1 MKIAGSIIAGGRAS
15 RMIRAHINDTRVEVE
30 EGVSILEGAGQAGF
44 AVPTL
49 CLDSRLE
56 PIGSCRLCAVE
67 IEGESRQEIACRTP
81 LQEGMRVTTNSPA
94 LEAFRRKELEWM
106 AERVSPESFATEPDK
121 ELHRLLREWAIPP
134 GLKGR
139 RKMRLD
145 LSHPYIRVDMNQCIS
160 CFRCVKICE
169 DLQGESV
176 WHALDRGE
184 AMHIVPDSGTTLRAS
199 SCVGCGACVD
209 TCPTSAL
216 TDRSDVPG
224 DKVEKWIRT
233 TCAYCGVGCE
243 LEAGVTG
250 GQIVRARPVRDA
262 PVSKGHLCV
271 KGRYAFGFTNS
282 SDRQTRPLERSKRNW
297 LSVSWDAALDR
308 CAAEFARILASY
320 GPDSIGV
327 LGSSRATNEENYLTQ
342 KFARVVLG
350 TNNVDCCARV
360 CHTPS
365 AAALKT
371 MLGAG
376 ASTNSFDDIERA
388 RTILILGSNPLE
400 NHPIV
405 GARIRQH
412 VLKHAANLI
421 VVDPRRTEI
430 ARVATIHLQI
440 RPGTNIPLLNA
451 MANVIVSDTLFDD
464 EFLKARV
471 KDWENFCAFVK
482 SWPPERASDIC
493 RVPADDIRVAA
504 SLYASQKPSM
514 AFHGLGLTEHVQGTE
529 GVMALI
535 NLALLTGNIGKP
547 GTGMNPLRGQNNVQ
561 GAAQMGCDPSTLTG
575 SVSIDERR
583 ALFESVWKAPISRSH
598 GLDLMGMMDAANA
611 GRLKALWV
619 IGYDILP
626 TLADM
631 NTTRRALKN
640 LEFVVVQ
647 DLFMTKTAETEGDVF
662 LPAASTFE
670 KDGTFMNAERRI
682 QRVRKAVDAPGEAW
696 SDWRIICALA
706 DRMGHASR
714 FQYACAEDIWNE
726 VREVWP
732 EAAGISYPR
741 LEGGGLQWPC
751 RDDADP
757 GTAILHVEQFSRPGP
772 AALRN
777 IEYEPTTEKT
787 SSEFPLLMTTGRDL
801 YQFNAGTMTM
811 RTANRKLRPADLLDI
826 SPTDASELKIA
837 SGDRVRVSS
846 RYGTITIG
854 ARVTDSVKK
863 GELFATFHD
872 PRAALNKLTSSLR
885 DGIVHSPEYKVT
897 AVRLNRTRSSPG
909 V

>member
-1 MKIAGSIIAGGRAS
+1 
-15 RMIRAHINDTRVEVE
+15 MIRAHINNTRVEVE
-30 EGVSILEGAGQAGF
+30 EGVSILEGAKLAGF

-81 LQEGMRVTTNSPA
+81 LRDGMRVVTNSPA
-94 LEAFRRKELEWM
+94 IEAFRRKELEWM
-106 AERVSPESFATEPDK
+106 AARVSPESFSAEPDK
-121 ELHRLLREWAIPP
+121 ELHRLLREWSIPP
-134 GLKGR
+134 SLKGR
-139 RKMRLD
+139 RKVRLD

-176 WHALDRGE
+176 WHVLDRGE
-184 AMHIVPDSGTTLRAS
+184 SMHIVPDSGTTLIAS

-209 TCPTSAL
+209 TCPTAAL
-216 TDRSDVPG
+216 TDRSEARG
-224 DKVEKWIRT
+224 DKVDKWIRT

-243 LEAGVTG
+243 LEAGVAG
-250 GQIVRARPVRDA
+250 GHVVRARPVRDA

-282 SDRQTRPLERSKRNW
+282 PDRQTRPLVRNKRGW
-297 LSVSWDAALDR
+297 LPVSWDAALDR
-308 CAAEFARILASY
+308 CAAEFARLSASH

-327 LGSSRATNEENYLTQ
+327 LGSARATNEENYLTQ

-376 ASTNSFDDIERA
+376 ASTNSFDDIEQA
-388 RTILILGSNPLE
+388 QTILIVGSNPLE

-412 VLKHAANLI
+412 VLKHGANLI
-421 VVDPRRTEI
+421 VADPRRTEI
-430 ARVATIHLQI
+430 TRVATIHLQL

-451 MANVIVSDTLFDD
+451 MANVIVSDSFFAD
-464 EFLKARV
+464 EFLKTRI
-471 KDWENFCAFVK
+471 KEWENFRAFVGTW
-482 SWPPERASDIC
+482 SPERASGIC
-493 RVPADDIRVAA
+493 GVPADDIRIAA
-504 SLYASQKPSM
+504 RLYAAHKPSM
-514 AFHGLGLTEHVQGTE
+514 TFHGLGLTEHVQGTE

-535 NLALLTGNIGKP
+535 NLALLTGNIGEP
-547 GTGMNPLRGQNNVQ
+547 GAGMNPLRGQNNVQ
-561 GAAQMGCDPSTLTG
+561 GAAQMGCDPSVLTG
-575 SVSIDERR
+575 SVPIDERR
-583 ALFESVWKAPISRSH
+583 ASFESVWKAPIPRSH
-598 GLDLMGMMDAANA
+598 GLDLMGMMDAASA

-647 DLFMTKTAETEGDVF
+647 DLFITKTAEAVGDVF

-682 QRVRKAVDAPGEAW
+682 QRVRKAVDAPGDAW

-706 DRMGHASR
+706 DRMGHAAR
-714 FQYACAEDIWNE
+714 FPYACAEDIWNE

-732 EAAGISYPR
+732 EARGISYPR
-741 LEGGGLQWPC
+741 MEAGGLQWPC
-751 RDDADP
+751 RTETDP
-757 GTAILHVEQFSRPGP
+757 GTAILHVGQFSRPGR
-772 AALRN
+772 AELRT
-777 IEYEPTTEKT
+777 IVYEPTSEET
-787 SSEFPLLMTTGRDL
+787 SSEFPLLMTTGRSL
-801 YQFNAGTMTM
+801 YQFNAGTMTL
-811 RTANRKLRPADLLDI
+811 RTANRKLRPADVLDI
-826 SPTDASELKIA
+826 SPGDAGELKIA
-837 SGDRVRVSS
+837 SGERVRVSS
-846 RYGTITIG
+846 RYGTIAIE
-854 ARVTDSVKK
+854 ARVNDAIRK
-863 GELFATFHD
+863 GEVFATFHN
-872 PRAALNKLTSSLR
+872 PRTALNKLTSPLR

-897 AVRLNRTRSSPG
+897 AVRVSKPVTRHGTDAPGQKTARTAPA
-909 V
+909 